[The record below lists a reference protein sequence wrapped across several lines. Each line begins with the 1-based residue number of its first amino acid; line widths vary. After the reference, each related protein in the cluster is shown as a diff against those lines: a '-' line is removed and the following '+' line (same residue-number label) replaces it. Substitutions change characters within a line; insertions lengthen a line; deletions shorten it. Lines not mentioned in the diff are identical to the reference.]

1 MRIDDSFKN
10 RISAARQ
17 AAELTQGELAEK
29 VGVVRRQIAAYEA
42 GNSKPRKN
50 VLTNLA
56 AALGTTSEWLA
67 EGAGE
72 APDLSKVV
80 KTITLPL
87 IPVLSY
93 SDSVFDLNNPAS
105 FSRFV
110 PSIPEASDKA
120 FAYEVI
126 GDSMTSSY
134 GVSFPSGTIVIIDP
148 SLEPNHMDYVLHYI
162 DGFCSFKQLI
172 FDQGDWYLYSLND
185 DYPSY
190 VIGDI
195 RQVIGVALQA
205 QLPLTSDRV
214 KANNKFSPTGT
225 KIGNDNN
232 LQEKLNTM
240 ESKLQRI
247 ENLLNALTEKK

>member
-1 MRIDDSFKN
+1 MIIDDSFKN

-50 VLTNLA
+50 ILTNLA

-67 EGAGE
+67 EGTGE

-93 SDSVFDLNNPAS
+93 SDSIFDLKNQAS

-110 PSIPEASDKA
+110 PSIPDASDKA
-120 FAYEVI
+120 FAYEI
-126 GDSMTSSY
+126 MGDSMTSSY

-148 SLEPNHMDYVLHYI
+148 SLEPNNMDYVLHYI
-162 DGFCSFKQLI
+162 DGFCSFKQLM
-172 FDQGDWYLYSLND
+172 FDQGDWYLCSLND

-190 VIGDI
+190 IIEDM
-195 RQVIGVALQA
+195 RQIIGVALQA
-205 QLPLTSDRV
+205 QVSLTSDRI
-214 KANNKFSPTGT
+214 KANKKFRSTST
-225 KIGNDNN
+225 TIDTDNN
-232 LQEKLNTM
+232 LQEKLSAM

-247 ENLLNALTEKK
+247 ENLLNTLTEKK

>member
-1 MRIDDSFKN
+1 MKIDDSFKN

-42 GNSKPRKN
+42 GNSKPRPN

-67 EGAGE
+67 EGIGE
-72 APDLSKVV
+72 APDLSKVA

-93 SDSVFDLNNPAS
+93 SDSIFDLKNRAG
-105 FSRFV
+105 FSKFIPSV
-110 PSIPEASDKA
+110 PDASDKA
-120 FAYEVI
+120 FAYEVM

-148 SLEPNHMDYVLHYI
+148 ELEPDHMDFVLYYI
-162 DGFCSFKQLI
+162 DGLCSFKQLI
-172 FDQGDWYLYSLND
+172 FDQGHWYLHPLND
-185 DYPSY
+185 DYQSFIIEDKRWI
-190 VIGDI
+190 V
-195 RQVIGVALQA
+195 GVARMA
-205 QLPLTSDRV
+205 QITLSSDRV
-214 KANNKFSPTGT
+214 RAGSSFSAISQE
-225 KIGNDNN
+225 KIINSN
-232 LQEKLNTM
+232 LQEKLDAM
-240 ESKLQRI
+240 ESKLQKI
-247 ENLLNALTEKK
+247 ENLISDLINKK